1 MRAQTWRSVIVVVP
15 FGLMAIVV
23 LIWIWS
29 IQAQP
34 LANIMGVLFTAL
46 GVAVPLF
53 LQLNSQSPKNDDSS
67 KPSDGQE
74 ASPARVSRRSLLI
87 AIGVGLAFMAGGS
100 IIPLFFRQKPSLSTA
115 PTPTPDPT
123 TSPGFPSPATIY
135 TFTGHQSVGTVFGLA
150 WSLDGTRVASGAS
163 DRTVQVWGAMNGEDP

>member
-1 MRAQTWRSVIVVVP
+1 MRVQTWRIAIVVVP

-34 LANIMGVLFTAL
+34 LANIMSVLLTAL

-53 LQLNSQSPKNDDSS
+53 LQLNSQPPKNDASSKPSDGLSQSPKNDASS

-87 AIGVGLAFMAGGS
+87 AIGVGLAFMAGGT
-100 IIPLFFRQKPSLSTA
+100 IIPLFFRQKPSPSI
-115 PTPTPDPT
+115 PSPT
-123 TSPGFPSPATIY
+123 TSPGFPSPAT
-135 TFTGHQSVGTVFGLA
+135 
-150 WSLDGTRVASGAS
+150 
-163 DRTVQVWGAMNGEDP
+163 